1 MSMKFIAVTHANNN
15 SIVYIPVNQIFAYY
29 YSEGHKATLLVAT
42 GGAMIP
48 VKESVDEV
56 KAKMLS

>member
-1 MSMKFIAVTHANNN
+1 MVKFIEVTHANNAAK
-15 SIVYIPVNQIFAYY
+15 IFVPVNQIFAVY
-29 YSEGHKATLLVAT
+29 YSEGHKATLVMAT

-48 VKESVDEV
+48 VKETADEV